1 MRSPCTQLCTIDP
14 ATGWCLGCARSLD
27 EIAEWGMAS
36 EARQRA
42 ILAALPE
49 RRRALENRSPG

>member
-1 MRSPCTQLCTIDP
+1 MQSPCTQLCTIDP

-27 EIAEWGMAS
+27 EIATWGAAS

-42 ILAALPE
+42 ILGRLPE
-49 RRRALENRSPG
+49 RRRMLENRPSA

>member
-1 MRSPCTQLCTIDP
+1 MQSPCTQLCTIDP

-27 EIAEWGMAS
+27 EIAIWGSAS
-36 EARQRA
+36 EARQRE